1 MIKRLLFAVLLLYGA
16 AGATDTTITR
26 TYYLE
31 DSYMNSID
39 ATTIYS
45 TVDTLSVG
53 AMLTD
58 SGTCKYRTIMGF
70 YVGGAAYTAFNDS
83 MDNVSS
89 VVACTLFVKG
99 KSYGS
104 SSSSTDTFYTD
115 AIIKNWVLSEVT
127 WNRRRADSNWTTAG
141 CGSDG
146 NDYSSIWRVKRA
158 PPDTIAGKWYRI
170 PLTAIMDSVVTGNLV
185 NFIGVRLALK
195 TETKGHGVNFYSGNA
210 TGTTNDPYMTITY
223 VYSPPGNFKDNIN
236 GKQNRNGK
244 PNRNGR

>member
-1 MIKRLLFAVLLLYGA
+1 MV
-16 AGATDTTITR
+16 GATDTTITR

-39 ATTIYS
+39 ATTNYS
-45 TVDTLSVG
+45 NVDTLAVG
-53 AMLTD
+53 AMLVD
-58 SGTCKYRTIMGF
+58 DIYKYRTIMGF
-70 YVGGAAYTAFNDS
+70 YVGGATFNDS
-83 MDNVSS
+83 MDNASS

-99 KSYGS
+99 KSYGLS
-104 SSSSTDTFYTD
+104 ASSTDTFYTD
-115 AIIKNWVLSEVT
+115 VLIKDWVLSQVT
-127 WNRRRADSNWTTAG
+127 WTRRRTDTNWTSAG

-146 NDYSSIWRVKRA
+146 NDYSSAWRIKKA
-158 PPDTIAGKWYRI
+158 IPDTIAGKWYRI
-170 PLTAIMDSVVTGNLV
+170 PLTAIMDSVVTGNLA

-195 TETKGHGVNFYSGNA
+195 TETKGHMINFYSVNA

-223 VYSPPGNFKDNIN
+223 VYASPGNFKDNIN